1 MRLHSTCRQD
11 GTPPGVAQEKIQ
23 SLSAA
28 PQASQ
33 RGRPANTHLSL
44 RWRGRLRT
52 SLLGV
57 GFVGFMMPNDTAS
70 GSTDFSMAR
79 HVTRHPADDCSLDAS
94 LRLGSVKKCEAQQ
107 GGAND
112 QSLDDGLLRGYV
124 RINLGCEALF
134 RPIGLTIRNL
144 MFLQLLR
151 PSSAVE
157 WIVQC
162 APLFS

>member
-79 HVTRHPADDCSLDAS
+79 HVTRHP
-94 LRLGSVKKCEAQQ
+94 
-107 GGAND
+107 
-112 QSLDDGLLRGYV
+112 
-124 RINLGCEALF
+124 
-134 RPIGLTIRNL
+134 PTI
-144 MFLQLLR
+144 
-151 PSSAVE
+151 
-157 WIVQC
+157 
-162 APLFS
+162 APLMHPFAWAALESARLSRAVQMISLLMTVFSGVTCGSISAAKLCSDRSALPSGTLCFYSY